1 MKIDTELNE
10 IFDLPPVEK
19 VVAQPV
25 EVVTRTGELISVNDE
40 RKIDQKLEDDFEQSR
55 NRLNSLLIQGQD
67 ALHHAM
73 EVAKSSENPRAFEVV
88 SNMIKQL
95 ADINN
100 QLLQL
105 HKQRSDLEI
114 KSGKPQEGSGPQTV
128 NNNLFVGTTA
138 DLNKMM
144 QRALKGD

>member
-1 MKIDTELNE
+1 MKMEKELDR
-10 IFDLPPVEK
+10 IFDLPS
-19 VVAQPV
+19 QPV
-25 EVVTRTGELISVNDE
+25 EVITKKGELITMNDN
-40 RKIDQKLEDDFEQSR
+40 RKVDEKLEDDFEQSR
-55 NRLNSLLIQGQD
+55 QRLNSLLFNGED
-67 ALHHAM
+67 ALQHAL
-73 EVAKSSENPRAFEVV
+73 EIAKSSENPRAFEVV

-105 HKQRSDLEI
+105 HKQRADLD
-114 KSGKPQEGSGPQTV
+114 KTSTKKEGGDGPQTV

>member
-1 MKIDTELNE
+1 MKMDNELE
-10 IFDLPPVEK
+10 KVFDLPSTH
-19 VVAQPV
+19 V
-25 EVVTRTGELISVNDE
+25 EVVTKKGEVITVNDD
-40 RKIDQKLEDDFEQSR
+40 RKVDQKLQDDFDQSR
-55 NRLNSLLIQGQD
+55 QRLNSLLFQGED
-67 ALHHAM
+67 ALQHAL
-73 EVAKSSENPRAFEVV
+73 EIAKTSENPRAFEVV

-105 HKQRSDLEI
+105 HKQRSDLEN
-114 KSGKPQEGSGPQTV
+114 KNGGGKQEGGPQTV

-144 QRALKGD
+144 HKVLKGD

>member
-1 MKIDTELNE
+1 MKIDTELSK
-10 IFDLPPVEK
+10 IFDLEPTDVK
-19 VVAQPV
+19 PV
-25 EVVTRTGELISVNDE
+25 EVITKQGELITMNDE
-40 RKIDQKLEDDFEQSR
+40 RKVDQKLEDDFEQSR

-105 HKQRSDLEI
+105 HKQRSDLEVRSSNP
-114 KSGKPQEGSGPQTV
+114 KQQEGGPQTV

-144 QRALKGD
+144 QRALKGE

>member
-1 MKIDTELNE
+1 MKIDTELSKV
-10 IFDLPPVEK
+10 FDLDVTDVK
-19 VVAQPV
+19 PV
-25 EVVTRTGELISVNDE
+25 EVITKKGELITMNDE
-40 RKIDQKLEDDFEQSR
+40 RKVDAKLEDDFEQSR

-67 ALHHAM
+67 ALHHAR

-105 HKQRSDLEI
+105 HKQRSDLEMRSSAP
-114 KSGKPQEGSGPQTV
+114 KGQEGGPQTV

-144 QRALKGD
+144 QRALKGE

>member
-1 MKIDTELNE
+1 MKIDTELND
-10 IFDLPPVEK
+10 IFDLPPVVKAEK
-19 VVAQPV
+19 PV
-25 EVVTRTGELISVNDE
+25 EIITPKGELITMNDE
-40 RKIDQKLEDDFEQSR
+40 RKVDQKLEDDFEQGR
-55 NRLNSLLIQGQD
+55 NRLNSLLVQGQD
-67 ALHHAM
+67 ALYHAM

-105 HKQRSDLEI
+105 HKQRSDLEN
-114 KSGKPQEGSGPQTV
+114 KSAPKQENGGPQTV

-144 QRALKGD
+144 QRALKGE